1 MSNIIEIRN
10 LSFEYEKDI
19 KVLNGLDLSIEAN
32 TINAIL
38 GANGS
43 GKSTLLDCLI
53 GINKPLEGEIKIE
66 SKRVDDYTN
75 REFAKK
81 LAYISQ
87 SVSIN
92 IDYSVREFILFGRS
106 PYLPIGKGPEE
117 ADYIKCNEY
126 AEKLGITHLLGKSI
140 TKISGGER
148 QLCFICR
155 ALVQESDVMVFDEPM
170 SALDFGNQSKLLKIF
185 SDLQTEG
192 KTIVFTTHNPNQ
204 VLDLNCNVIVLDEG
218 KVACFGKAESV
229 ITKELLEKI
238 YKRPFGEAKKHY
250 TFES

>member
-1 MSNIIEIRN
+1 MSNTIQIRN
-10 LSFEYEKDI
+10 LSFEYDKGV
-19 KVLNGLDLSIEAN
+19 KVLNGLDLSIETN

-53 GINKPLEGEIKIE
+53 GINKPLEGEILIE
-66 SKRVDDYTN
+66 SKEIGDYSN

-87 SVSIN
+87 SVLIN
-92 IDYSVREFILFGRS
+92 IDYSVREFILFGRN
-106 PYLPIGKGPEE
+106 PYLPIGKGPGEE
-117 ADYIKCNEY
+117 DYIKCTDY
-126 AEKLGITHLLGKSI
+126 AGRLGIAHLLGKSI

-155 ALVQESDVMVFDEPM
+155 ALVQESDIMVFDEPM
-170 SALDFGNQSKLLKIF
+170 SALDFGNQSKLLEIF
-185 SDLQTEG
+185 GDLQSSG
-192 KTIVFTTHNPNQ
+192 KTIIFTTHNPNQ
-204 VLDLNCNVIVLDEG
+204 VVDLNCNVIVLNEG
-218 KVACFGKAESV
+218 KIICSGQAETV

-238 YKRPFGEAKKHY
+238 YKRSFEETRKHY
-250 TFES
+250 TFEG

>member
-1 MSNIIEIRN
+1 MNSIIEIHN
-10 LSFEYEKDI
+10 LSFEYEKGI
-19 KVLNGLDLSIEAN
+19 KVLDCLDLSIEAN

-43 GKSTLLDCLI
+43 GKSTFLDCLI
-53 GINKPLEGEIKIE
+53 GINKPLEGTIEIE
-66 SKRVDDYTN
+66 SKRLDDYTT

-106 PYLPIGKGPEE
+106 PYLLIGKGPSEE
-117 ADYIKCNEY
+117 DYLKCNDY
-126 AEKLGITHLLGKSI
+126 AEKLGITHLLNKSI

-155 ALVQESDVMVFDEPM
+155 ALVQESDIMVFDEPM

-185 SDLQTEG
+185 GDLQAEG

-204 VLDLNCNVIVLDEG
+204 ILDLNCNVIALDGG
-218 KVACFGKAESV
+218 KIVCSGKADV
-229 ITKELLEKI
+229 IITKKLLEKL
-238 YKRPFGEAKKHY
+238 YKRPFAEAKKHY
-250 TFES
+250 TFGV

>member
-1 MSNIIEIRN
+1 MSNVIEIKN
-10 LSFEYEKDI
+10 LSFEYEKGAL
-19 KVLNGLDLSIEAN
+19 VLDKLDLSIEKN

-66 SKRVDDYTN
+66 DKALGDYTN
-75 REFAKK
+75 RELAKK
-81 LAYISQ
+81 LAFISQ

-92 IDYSVREFILFGRS
+92 IDYSVREFILFGRT
-106 PYLPIGKGPEE
+106 PYLSIGKGPGEE
-117 ADYIKCNEY
+117 DYSKCDDY
-126 AEKLGITHLLGKSI
+126 AKRLGIERLLNKSI

-155 ALVQESDVMVFDEPM
+155 ALIQESDVMVFDEPM
-170 SALDFGNQSKLLKIF
+170 SALDFGNQSRLLKIF
-185 SDLQTEG
+185 KELQKEG

-204 VLDLNCNVIVLDEG
+204 VMDLNCNVIVLDIG
-218 KVACFGKAESV
+218 KIACSGKAEAV
-229 ITKELLEKI
+229 ISKELLEKI
-238 YKRPFGEAKKHY
+238 YKHPFAESKKHFA
-250 TFES
+250 FED

>member
-1 MSNIIEIRN
+1 MSNVIEIKN
-10 LSFEYEKDI
+10 LSFEYEKGVR
-19 KVLNGLDLSIEAN
+19 VLNSLDLAIKAN

-53 GINKPLEGEIKIE
+53 GINKPVEGEIRIE
-66 SKRVDDYTN
+66 TKPIGDYTT

-106 PYLPIGKGPEE
+106 PYLPIGKGPGEE
-117 ADYIKCNEY
+117 DYAKCNDY
-126 AEKLGITHLLGKSI
+126 AERLGITHLLNKSI

-155 ALVQESDVMVFDEPM
+155 ALAQGSDIMVFDEPM
-170 SALDFGNQSKLLKIF
+170 SALDFGNQGKLLKIF
-185 SDLQTEG
+185 GDLQAEG

-218 KVACFGKAESV
+218 KVTCSGKAESV

-238 YKRPFGEAKKHY
+238 YKRVFLEAKKHY
-250 TFES
+250 TFEP